1 MKRADSAEDLVSS
14 VVVWDIFIRIFHWS
28 LVVAFASAYLS
39 SDAGAI
45 HHWFGYVVIGLISA
59 RLIWGVVGTKYAR
72 FVNFVPSPARFSAY
86 MKDLQAS
93 REPRYLGHNP
103 AGGAMIVMLLFMLGA
118 TGGTGWLLTTDM
130 FWGSDIIE
138 GLHAVCANTVLALIG
153 VHLAGVALASWRHRE
168 NLVKA
173 MFTGRKRMDE

>member
-1 MKRADSAEDLVSS
+1 MKRVYPVEDPAVS
-14 VVVWDIFIRIFHWS
+14 VAVWDIFIRIFHWS

-39 SDAGAI
+39 SDAGTI
-45 HHWFGYVVIGLISA
+45 HHWFGYAVIGLISA

-86 MKDLQAS
+86 MKDVLAS

-103 AGGAMIVMLLFMLGA
+103 AGGAMIIMLLLMLGA

-130 FWGSDIIE
+130 FWGSDIMA
-138 GLHAVCANTVLALIG
+138 GVHAVCANTVLALIG
-153 VHLAGVALASWRHRE
+153 VHLAGVALASWRTRE
-168 NLVKA
+168 NLMKA